1 MLTRYAWYRFLCAIQ
16 RFSMEQHIP
25 TGDLSRLA
33 AVEKNYSDYITVVND
48 ICSYDKEARTAEEG
62 EAEGATI
69 CSSVQVLAEE
79 TGLLPEMA
87 KRVLWAMCR
96 EWEANHDRL
105 VVESAVPNHEGPE
118 GQVLMEYLDGLKL
131 QISGTEAWSL
141 TSFRYNYT
149 VV

>member
-1 MLTRYAWYRFLCAIQ
+1 MLTRYTWYRFLCAIQ

-25 TGDLSRLA
+25 AGDLSRLA

-96 EWEANHDRL
+96 EWETNHDRL